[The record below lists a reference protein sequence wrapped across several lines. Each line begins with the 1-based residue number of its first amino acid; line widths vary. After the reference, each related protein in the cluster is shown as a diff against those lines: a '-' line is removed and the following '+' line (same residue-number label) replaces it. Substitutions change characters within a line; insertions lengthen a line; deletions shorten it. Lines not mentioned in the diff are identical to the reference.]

1 MKLYDYLRTQTSAE
15 ELCTITEGGWIVA
28 TAWIDHED
36 LFSHN
41 LPRGLANKE
50 VVKAKF
56 STLIVR
62 DESHSTK
69 DLETVVRVPVRTV
82 EVE

>member
-41 LPRGLANKE
+41 LPRSLADKE
-50 VVKAKF
+50 VVKTGF

-62 DESHSTK
+62 DEAHSTK
-69 DLETVVRVPVRTV
+69 DLETIVRVPVRTV